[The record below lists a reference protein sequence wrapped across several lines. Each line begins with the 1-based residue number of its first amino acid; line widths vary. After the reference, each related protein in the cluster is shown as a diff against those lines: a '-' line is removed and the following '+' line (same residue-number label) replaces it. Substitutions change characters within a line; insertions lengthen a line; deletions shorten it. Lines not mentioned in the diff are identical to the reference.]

1 MEDFKVAAGHVEVAD
16 ELRSEA
22 DTAKPPPLEKEH
34 FDGDVNLAGPGDVV
48 YLIPTPSPDPR
59 DPLNLPLR
67 RKLVVL
73 GIVATYSAIGL
84 TMVSGLGALLGLL
97 IPGYVSEGRTVA
109 DITHLMTY
117 PTLFMGIGNV
127 IGMPLALAIGRR
139 PVFLLSSTV
148 LVIACIL
155 CATQKSY
162 EWHLTARM
170 ILGLA
175 AGQSEAL
182 CPLMVQE
189 TFFLHERGKYQMI
202 FSAVGNIITTI
213 FTLITSYIAKGIGA
227 RGWYGLGSGL
237 AGLVLIVS
245 TFFLPETKYDRPL
258 AAYQGQAAQ
267 VSTFATSDGD
277 GHAEQTTTTAT
288 YTARR
293 VSTLDVVELDYVNYK
308 PRTLASDMRLFVNPP
323 DWEEGVRTLRR
334 MGTVMCFPD
343 ILWAFLLNG
352 LTLGVNVAMGTTYGN
367 ILGAAPY
374 SWAQENI
381 SFAMSGQIVVSLIAL
396 PALGWGSD
404 WAIKVLAKRNGGV
417 HQPQYRLLTLVFPIC
432 VGVLSAILYGQ
443 AAQHP
448 DRLHWFAIVFA
459 VNAYYFAFVG
469 ANQAG
474 IVYALD
480 SYPTRSG
487 PALVIICALRGVLS
501 FGTSYAVQPF
511 IDLDGYDGA
520 FLVYGILT
528 GVFGAFGILIY
539 IFSAKI
545 RAFCSRFAVQ
555 SSAEKPTYS

>member
-22 DTAKPPPLEKEH
+22 DTARPPPLEKEH

-84 TMVSGLGALLGLL
+84 TMVSGLGALLGLF

-148 LVIACIL
+148 L
-155 CATQKSY
+155 
-162 EWHLTARM
+162 
-170 ILGLA
+170 
-175 AGQSEAL
+175 SEAL

-237 AGLVLIVS
+237 AGLVLIFS

-323 DWEEGVRTLRR
+323 DWEEGLRTLRR

-367 ILGAAPY
+367 ILGAPPY

-417 HQPQYRLLTLVFPIC
+417 HQPQYRLLTLVFPTC